1 MLLLIVSLTLKL
13 RKLNIPIYEHIFNDY
28 VDIKGRSVHYSLFQ
42 HTTIPSI
49 FEVDNF
55 VNTLKLIVENNCIL
69 PDAVQEHILKNRDT
83 TSFVN
88 NTPIFHF
95 EETYK
100 HHFEKY
106 MHSSGAYA
114 VQYYTSIP
122 VTEEWLKNLCAMNKF
137 E

>member
-69 PDAVQEHILKNRDT
+69 PHEVQEHILNNRDT
-83 TSFVN
+83 T
-88 NTPIFHF
+88 
-95 EETYK
+95 
-100 HHFEKY
+100 
-106 MHSSGAYA
+106 
-114 VQYYTSIP
+114 
-122 VTEEWLKNLCAMNKF
+122 
-137 E
+137 